1 MFCSGGSSA
10 RQHESGERE
19 TAMSGHWAPE
29 RDYKAVPP
37 RPHPTVSDFLEGILA
52 RDRRMLAQA
61 ITLIEST
68 RPDHQEMARELIA
81 QVLPHAGK
89 SIRVGLTGTPGAGKS
104 ALIEAFGG
112 LLTAREHRVAVLSID
127 PSSARS
133 GGSLLGD
140 KTRMVKLSTDPNAF
154 IRPSPS
160 GLMLGGTARETRE
173 TMLLC
178 EAAGYDIVLIETV
191 GVGQSEVTVA
201 EMTDF
206 LLVLMLAGAGDELQG
221 IKRGLLELAD
231 LIAITKADGNNV
243 IPARQAASKYAY
255 AMHLLADPDQGMA
268 PVVTCSSLEGTGL
281 EEIWKIITDR
291 TAQRE
296 RSGYLRKRR
305 SEQNANWMWSL
316 VDQQIHDMLLQRP
329 GVNEVAQSAA
339 AQVREGTLSP
349 VLASERI
356 IRSLFADARTPGPM
370 AASNNNTGR

>member
-1 MFCSGGSSA
+1 
-10 RQHESGERE
+10 
-19 TAMSGHWAPE
+19 
-29 RDYKAVPP
+29 V
-37 RPHPTVSDFLEGILA
+37 
-52 RDRRMLAQA
+52 
-61 ITLIEST
+61 
-68 RPDHQEMARELIA
+68 
-81 QVLPHAGK
+81 
-89 SIRVGLTGTPGAGKS
+89 GKS
-104 ALIEAFGG
+104 ALIERFGG
-112 LLTAREHRVAVLSID
+112 MLTWRGHRVAVLSVD

-160 GLMLGGTARETRE
+160 GLVLGGIARQTRE

-268 PVVTCSSLEGTGL
+268 PVITCSVVDGNGL
-281 EEIWKIITDR
+281 EEIWKIISER
-291 TAQRE
+291 TAERE
-296 RSGYLRKRR
+296 RSGFLRRRR

-316 VDQQIHDMLLQRP
+316 VDQEIHDMLRQRP
-329 GVNEVAQSAA
+329 AVSAVARSVA
-339 AQVREGTLSP
+339 AQVRDATLSP
-349 VLASERI
+349 VMAAERI
-356 IRSLFADARTPGPM
+356 ISALFADAAPEKPV
-370 AASNNNTGR
+370 AASAAN